1 LPLVLKGILTGE
13 DARLAVE
20 HGVDGIVVSNHGGR
34 QLDRVQAPVDVLEEV
49 VEAVD
54 GRAEVWVDGGVR
66 RGLDIA
72 IALALGARGVLV
84 GRPIL
89 WALAAAGQAGVER
102 ALAILREEFEITLTL
117 LGTPTPAAIRREHV
131 ARAAP

>member
-1 LPLVLKGILTGE
+1 MLKGILTAE

-20 HGVDGIVVSNHGGR
+20 HGVDGVVVTNHGGR
-34 QLDRVQAPVDVLEEV
+34 QLDRTPAPLDVLEEV

-54 GRAEVWVDGGVR
+54 GRPEVWVDGGVR

-89 WALAAAGQAGVER
+89 WALAAGGQAGVER
-102 ALAILREEFEITLTL
+102 ALAILARSSTSRCRCSARRRPPTSSAAHLT
-117 LGTPTPAAIRREHV
+117 A
-131 ARAAP
+131 